1 MFTSNVILRKES
13 VLTLIEALSE
23 ASEKSRLFIT
33 ISEESEN
40 DGTIRIKVGDEI
52 VDTYNWKDY

>member
-1 MFTSNVILRKES
+1 MFTSNVILRKEQAS
-13 VLTLIEALSE
+13 SLIKALSE
-23 ASEKSRLFIT
+23 ASEKARLFIT

>member
-1 MFTSNVILRKES
+1 MFTSNVILRKEQAS
-13 VLTLIEALSE
+13 AIIEAISK
-23 ASEKSRLFIT
+23 ASEKSKLFIT

>member
-1 MFTSNVILRKES
+1 MFISNIIIRKEQAS
-13 VLTLIEALSE
+13 TLIKALSE
-23 ASEKSRLFIT
+23 ASEKARLFIT

>member
-1 MFTSNVILRKES
+1 MFTSNVILRKEQAS
-13 VLTLIEALSE
+13 TLIKALSE

>member
-1 MFTSNVILRKES
+1 MFISNVILRKEQAS
-13 VLTLIEALSE
+13 TLIKALSE
-23 ASEKSRLFIT
+23 ASEKSKLFIT